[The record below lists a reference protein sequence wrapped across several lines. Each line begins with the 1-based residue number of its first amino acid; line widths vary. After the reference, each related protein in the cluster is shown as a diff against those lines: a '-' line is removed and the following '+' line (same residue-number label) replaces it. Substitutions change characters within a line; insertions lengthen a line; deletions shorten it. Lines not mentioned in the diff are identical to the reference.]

1 MAEKKELYKGASG
14 LRWGAVILWILAIAA
29 EVFAIVL
36 LTTTN
41 DAIIYGLPFSNG
53 GDTNALMYWFIGIL
67 VLDAIFCI
75 IAALL
80 WKRANRIKPSK
91 SKNKLVKLIWDQLG
105 VIMCLIA
112 FIPVGILLLRSTDKF
127 DPKTKKILLAVV
139 AVLLLGSVSASIDYD
154 PVSPG
159 DEQNLEVLIER
170 HYSEEEITRDADGNI
185 VVWWTQYGKSMH
197 LDEFCYH
204 IADSTTKT
212 SGTIAEA
219 IEAGKTDPCDN
230 CLEGIKDLNKED
242 IEGIVDDSEH
252 GEIEGEVSEAEA
264 TESETTEETDGE

>member
-1 MAEKKELYKGASG
+1 MAEKKELYKGAAG
-14 LRWGAVILWILAIAA
+14 KRWGAVILWILAIAA
-29 EVFAIVL
+29 EVFAIIL

-41 DAIIYGLPFSNG
+41 DALIYGLPFSNG
-53 GDTNALMYWFIGIL
+53 GDTNALLYWFIGVL

-112 FIPVGILLLRSTDKF
+112 FLPVGFFLIRSTDKF
-127 DPKTKKILLAVV
+127 DPKTKKILIAVV
-139 AVLLLGSVSASIDYD
+139 AVLLAGSVSASIDYN

-159 DEQNLEVLIER
+159 DEQNLETLIES
-170 HYSEEEITRDADGNI
+170 HYDESELTRDAEGNI
-185 VVWWTQYGKSMH
+185 VVYWTLYGKSMH
-197 LDEFCYH
+197 LDENCYH

-230 CLEGIKDLNKED
+230 CLSEIKELNKED

-252 GEIEGEVSEAEA
+252 EMMDEAE
-264 TESETTEETDGE
+264 TETETTEETDTE

>member
-1 MAEKKELYKGASG
+1 MAEKKELYKGAAG
-14 LRWGAVILWILAIAA
+14 KRWGAVILWILAIAC
-29 EVFAIVL
+29 EVFAIIL

-53 GDTNALMYWFIGIL
+53 GDTNALLYWFIGVL

-75 IAALL
+75 IGSLL

-91 SKNKLVKLIWDQLG
+91 SKNKFVKLVWDQLG

-112 FIPVGILLLRSTDKF
+112 FLPVGYLLIRSTDKF
-127 DPKTKKILLAVV
+127 DPKTKKILIAIV
-139 AVLLLGSVSASIDYD
+139 AVLLAGSVASSIDYN

-159 DEQNLEVLIER
+159 DEQNLEALIES
-170 HYSEEEITRDADGNI
+170 HYDEEDITRDENGNI

-219 IEAGKTDPCDN
+219 IELGKTDPCDN
-230 CLEGIKDLNKED
+230 CLFEIKELNKED

-252 GEIEGEVSEAEA
+252 EPIDEDTGEAV
-264 TESETTEETDGE
+264 TEETDTE